1 MQRQA
6 RPRER
11 FVDKVRIFVS
21 ETESLTTVWVRL
33 EKWPRMTRRFTW
45 IMQSWPMAYQPN
57 IANLSVGM
65 LTAVPVKMDNNCFY
79 ERAQLLR
86 RIETRFVVLLIDWGL
101 IQHHQFNSIRI
112 LPAKFVNVAPWVR
125 KINLRGVQPP
135 NQSKEALNDELVK
148 LIMRLQRG
156 TLLDVH
162 HSPIEGTTARLPLDC
177 SPGQSSIDIG
187 SYWLNLGYVIPKAL
201 PS

>member
-33 EKWPRMTRRFTW
+33 EKWPRMTRRLTW

-65 LTAVPVKMDNNCFY
+65 LTAVPVKMVNNCFY

-86 RIETRFVVLLIDWGL
+86 RTETGFVVLLIDWGL

-112 LPAKFVNVAPWVR
+112 LPAKFV
-125 KINLRGVQPP
+125 KPP
-135 NQSKEALNDELVK
+135 NQSKEALNDELAK

-162 HSPIEGTTARLPLDC
+162 HSPVEGTTARLLLDC

-187 SYWLNLGYVIPKAL
+187 SSWLNLGYVIPKAL